1 MTPPNKHWMRLLLAA
16 LLVLALSLTATAVLA
31 QEGGH
36 GGETAPAAEAQGE
49 TAAEAAPA
57 EAAPSTN
64 PLVPLGINTGFLLAQ
79 IINFGIIFVLLSV
92 FLWPR
97 LTKMLDN
104 RAATIQKGL
113 EDAAAAAAARKNAEA
128 DAEKVLADARAQAAK
143 IIEEARARGE
153 EVAKAVENEAR
164 AAAEKIRADEL
175 VKVEAERNKQ
185 LADLRG
191 QVAAIAIAMSQ
202 KLIGETLDEQRQQA
216 LIKDF
221 FAKVPAEA
229 KSLSGAIEVV
239 SAMPL
244 TDDEIENV
252 KAQTGASEVTNI
264 VDPNILGG
272 LIIRSTDRVVDGS
285 VRSSLNDLAA
295 RLR

>member
-1 MTPPNKHWMRLLLAA
+1 MTTTNKHWMRLLLAA
-16 LLVLALSLTATAVLA
+16 LLVLALGLTATAAFA
-31 QEGGH
+31 QEG
-36 GGETAPAAEAQGE
+36 E
-49 TAAEAAPA
+49 APA
-57 EAAPSTN
+57 EGEAAAAEGEAVAEAAAPSTN
-64 PLVPLGINTGFLLAQ
+64 PLVPLGINAGFLLAQ
-79 IINFGIIFVLLSV
+79 IINFGLIFAALSF

-113 EDAAAAAAARKNAEA
+113 EDAAAAATARKNAEA
-128 DAEKVLADARAQAAK
+128 DAEKVLADARVQASK
-143 IIEEARARGE
+143 LIEEARVRGE
-153 EVAKAVENEAR
+153 EVAKSVEGEAR
-164 AAAEKIRADEL
+164 SAADKIRADEL

-185 LADLRG
+185 LSDLRG

-202 KLIGETLDEQRQQA
+202 KLIGESLDEKRQQA
-216 LIKDF
+216 LVKDF

-229 KSLSGAIEVV
+229 KSLSGSLEVV

-244 TDDEIENV
+244 TDDELANV
-252 KAQTGASEVTNI
+252 KSQTGASEVTNI

-272 LIIRSTDRVVDGS
+272 LIIRSADRVVDGS
-285 VRSSLNDLAA
+285 VRSGLSELSA

>member
-1 MTPPNKHWMRLLLAA
+1 MRLLLAA
-16 LLVLALSLTATAVLA
+16 LLVLALGLMATAAFA

-36 GGETAPAAEAQGE
+36 GETAPAADAQG
-49 TAAEAAPA
+49 AAPEAPA

-153 EVAKAVENEAR
+153 EVAKAVETEAR
-164 AAAEKIRADEL
+164 TAAEKIRADEL

-229 KSLSGAIEVV
+229 KSLSGAVEVI

-244 TDDEIENV
+244 TDDEIANV

-272 LIIRSTDRVVDGS
+272 LIIRSADRVVDGS

>member
-1 MTPPNKHWMRLLLAA
+1 MTTTNKHWMRLLLAA
-16 LLVLALSLTATAVLA
+16 LLVLALGLTATAAFA
-31 QEGGH
+31 QEG
-36 GGETAPAAEAQGE
+36 E
-49 TAAEAAPA
+49 APA
-57 EAAPSTN
+57 EGEAVAEAAAPSTN
-64 PLVPLGINTGFLLAQ
+64 PLVPLGINAGFLLAQ
-79 IINFGIIFVLLSV
+79 IINFGIIFAALSF

-113 EDAAAAAAARKNAEA
+113 EDAAAAATARKNAEA
-128 DAEKVLADARAQAAK
+128 DAEKVLADARVQASK
-143 IIEEARARGE
+143 LIEEARVRGE
-153 EVAKAVENEAR
+153 EVAKSVEGEAR
-164 AAAEKIRADEL
+164 SAADKIRADEL

-185 LADLRG
+185 LSDLRG

-202 KLIGETLDEQRQQA
+202 KLIGESLDEKRQQA
-216 LIKDF
+216 LVKDF

-229 KSLSGAIEVV
+229 KSLSGSLEVV

-244 TDDEIENV
+244 TDDELANV
-252 KAQTGASEVTNI
+252 KSQTGASDVTNI

-272 LIIRSTDRVVDGS
+272 LIIRSADRVVDGS
-285 VRSSLNDLAA
+285 VRSGLSELSA

>member
-1 MTPPNKHWMRLLLAA
+1 MRLLLAA
-16 LLVLALSLTATAVLA
+16 VLVLALGLTATAAFA

-36 GGETAPAAEAQGE
+36 GETAPAADAHGAAP
-49 TAAEAAPA
+49 AAEAAPA

-153 EVAKAVENEAR
+153 EVAKAVETEAR

-229 KSLSGAIEVV
+229 KSLSGAVEVI

-244 TDDEIENV
+244 TDDEIANV

-272 LIIRSTDRVVDGS
+272 LIIRSADRVVDGS

>member
-1 MTPPNKHWMRLLLAA
+1 MTRPNQHWMRLLLAA
-16 LLVLALSLTATAVLA
+16 VLVLALGLTATAAFA

-36 GGETAPAAEAQGE
+36 GETAPAADAHGAAP
-49 TAAEAAPA
+49 AAEAAPA

-153 EVAKAVENEAR
+153 EVAKAVETEAR

-229 KSLSGAIEVV
+229 KSLSGAVEVI

-244 TDDEIENV
+244 TDDEIANV

-272 LIIRSTDRVVDGS
+272 LIIRSADRVVDGS

>member
-36 GGETAPAAEAQGE
+36 GGETAPAAETQGE

>member
-1 MTPPNKHWMRLLLAA
+1 MTTTNKHWMRLLLAA
-16 LLVLALSLTATAVLA
+16 LLVLALGLTASAAFA
-31 QEGGH
+31 QEG
-36 GGETAPAAEAQGE
+36 
-49 TAAEAAPA
+49 EAAPA
-57 EAAPSTN
+57 EGEAAAAEAEAAAPSTN
-64 PLVPLGINTGFLLAQ
+64 PLVPLGINAGFLLAQ
-79 IINFGIIFVLLSV
+79 IINFGVIFAALSF

-113 EDAAAAAAARKNAEA
+113 EDAAAAATARKNAEA
-128 DAEKVLADARAQAAK
+128 DAEKVLADARVQASK
-143 IIEEARARGE
+143 LIEEARVRGE
-153 EVAKAVENEAR
+153 EVAKSVEGEAR
-164 AAAEKIRADEL
+164 SAADKIRADEL

-185 LADLRG
+185 LSDLRG

-202 KLIGETLDEQRQQA
+202 KLIGESLDEKRQQA
-216 LIKDF
+216 LVKDF

-229 KSLSGAIEVV
+229 KSLSGSLEVI

-244 TDDEIENV
+244 TDAELADV
-252 KAQTGASEVTNI
+252 KAQTGASEVTNL

-272 LIIRSTDRVVDGS
+272 LIIRSADRVVDGS
-285 VRSSLNDLAA
+285 VRSGLSELSA

>member
-1 MTPPNKHWMRLLLAA
+1 MTTTNKHWMRLLLAA
-16 LLVLALSLTATAVLA
+16 LLVLALGLTATAAFA
-31 QEGGH
+31 QEG
-36 GGETAPAAEAQGE
+36 E
-49 TAAEAAPA
+49 APA
-57 EAAPSTN
+57 EGEAAAAEGEAVAEAAAPSTN
-64 PLVPLGINTGFLLAQ
+64 PLVPLGINAGFLLAQ
-79 IINFGIIFVLLSV
+79 IINFGLIFAALSF

-113 EDAAAAAAARKNAEA
+113 EDAAAAATARKNAEA
-128 DAEKVLADARAQAAK
+128 DAEKVLADARVQASK
-143 IIEEARARGE
+143 LIEEARVRGE
-153 EVAKAVENEAR
+153 EVAKSVEGEAR
-164 AAAEKIRADEL
+164 SAADKIRADEL

-185 LADLRG
+185 LSDLRG

-202 KLIGETLDEQRQQA
+202 KLIGESLDEKRQQA
-216 LIKDF
+216 LVKDF

-229 KSLSGAIEVV
+229 KSLSGSLEVV

-244 TDDEIENV
+244 TDDELANV
-252 KAQTGASEVTNI
+252 KSQTGASEVTNI

-272 LIIRSTDRVVDGS
+272 LIIRSADRVVDGS
-285 VRSSLNDLAA
+285 VRSGLSELST